1 MSIMDYNRFKK
12 TFNEIIFEKSKADLI
27 EKIAENPSRYIGL
40 FRPTKPKAK
49 ILQNL
54 LQSHEIR
61 FGDAFEKIIEEYL
74 KIKGCEILPKKFVT
88 NNNDT
93 LNIDQC
99 FRHKNKVY
107 FVEQKVRDDL
117 H

>member
-1 MSIMDYNRFKK
+1 MDYNKFKQI
-12 TFNEIIFEKSKADLI
+12 FNETIFEKSKADLL
-27 EKIAENPSRYIGL
+27 EKVAKYPVRYIGL

-61 FGDAFEKIIEEYL
+61 FGDAFESVIEEYL
-74 KIKGCEILPKKFVT
+74 KLKGCEILPKRYIVE
-88 NNNDT
+88 DGGV

-99 FRHKNKVY
+99 FK
-107 FVEQKVRDDL
+107 
-117 H
+117 

>member
-1 MSIMDYNRFKK
+1 M
-12 TFNEIIFEKSKADLI
+12 L
-27 EKIAENPSRYIGL
+27 EKIAEYPSRYIGL

-61 FGDAFEKIIEEYL
+61 FGDPFEKAIEEYL
-74 KIKGCEILPKKFVT
+74 KLKGCEILPKKFT
-88 NNNDT
+88 TANNDT

-99 FRHKNKVY
+99 FRYKQKVY
-107 FVEQKVRDDL
+107 FIEQKVRDDHDL
-117 H
+117 TKKRGQIQNFE